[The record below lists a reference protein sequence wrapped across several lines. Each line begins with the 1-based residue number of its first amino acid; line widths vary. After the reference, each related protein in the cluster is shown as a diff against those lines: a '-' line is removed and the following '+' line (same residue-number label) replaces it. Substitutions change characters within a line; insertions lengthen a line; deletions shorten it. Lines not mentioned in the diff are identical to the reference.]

1 MHPIGSFSSSTH
13 KNAPPDRRRA
23 ERRKSPEL
31 AAYLW
36 NGSMQQQAGIKDIS
50 STGLYLLTRERFVP
64 GDLISL
70 TLQRRGPLE
79 GNFERRV
86 SV

>member
-36 NGSMQQQAGIKDIS
+36 NGSMQQQAVHFCQHGS
-50 STGLYLLTRERFVP
+50 GGEVLTRNVHEFV
-64 GDLISL
+64 GATWNDQRSM
-70 TLQRRGPLE
+70 TEALQCFPHDA
-79 GNFERRV
+79 
-86 SV
+86 